1 MNRKPPPSRRFIRVI
16 RWATVSA
23 LLYGVIDISLLFFL
37 GGAGHGPG
45 IEWAWMVSQPAVWL
59 LSDNAPLGA
68 WLVLGALQYGFL
80 GGLIGFVTVTL
91 RQRRE

>member
-1 MNRKPPPSRRFIRVI
+1 
-16 RWATVSA
+16 
-23 LLYGVIDISLLFFL
+23 
-37 GGAGHGPG
+37 
-45 IEWAWMVSQPAVWL
+45 MVSQPAVWL